1 MGLPGAAA
9 PAEGLT
15 GAAEGPPGGA
25 RWALGETP
33 TMDLEA
39 FYLPLGDGRFSPTRA
54 TESPWDHSAQHGGP
68 PSALLAHLATST
80 KEGMRAARI
89 SVDFF
94 GAIPRRELTVEVS
107 PVRPGRRIALTE
119 AVMTVEGRTVAV
131 ARVWSIAV
139 GPTPPVVTE
148 LTPPPAVPDEAD
160 QILPALTDWGYGQA
174 LDWRYT
180 AGSPRELGPADVWTR
195 VRVPLI
201 AGSEL
206 TGLDRTLV
214 AADAANGI
222 SAELDLAR
230 WLSIPPGMASTLLR
244 DPVGE
249 WVHLDCRTQLAEDGL
264 GLCSG
269 VLSDPAGTVAEVS
282 QPLLVRER

>member
-1 MGLPGAAA
+1 
-9 PAEGLT
+9 
-15 GAAEGPPGGA
+15 
-25 RWALGETP
+25 
-33 TMDLEA
+33 MDLEA
-39 FYLPLGDGRFSPTRA
+39 FYLPLGDDRFEPTRA

-68 PSALLAHLATST
+68 PSALLAHLAAGAT
-80 KEGMRAARI
+80 GGNMRAARV

-107 PVRPGRRIALTE
+107 PVRPGRRIDLTE

-139 GPTPPVVTE
+139 GPPPPVVTE
-148 LTPPPAVPDEAD
+148 LTPPPSIPDDAD
-160 QILPALTDWGYGQA
+160 QVLPDLDDWGYGQA

-180 AGSPRELGPADVWTR
+180 AGSPATPGPADVWTR

-222 SAELDLAR
+222 SAELPIDT
-230 WLSIPPGMASTLLR
+230 WWSIPPGMTTHLTR
-244 DPVGE
+244 EPDGE
-249 WVHLDCRTQLAEDGL
+249 WVHLSCRSQIADDGIGLSL
-264 GLCSG
+264 GT
-269 VLSDPAGTVAEVS
+269 LSDVRGSIGTVS
-282 QPLLVRER
+282 QPLLVQAR